1 MQIKVLGLTLVIMLG
16 FGQLV
21 FAQEQTIVT
30 TKNVDSS
37 SNNVDTS
44 SSVLATPT
52 TQGVNSSNITSPAD
66 TSQTQDSLPNNRNDD
81 LASPDLGDDDVEI
94 IPIEQFIDSTN
105 PESANTTRTGIDQNA
120 AFSAYKYL
128 ESLQACKP
136 GLIDAGVDAVLIKGY
151 RNGRCH
157 VIYSVAGRKI
167 DCMFTHQ
174 QISQMTTPDKL
185 KAAKEFDRGVGIMLR
200 PIGSD
205 DPDSPLAN
213 CIQ

>member
-1 MQIKVLGLTLVIMLG
+1 MLG